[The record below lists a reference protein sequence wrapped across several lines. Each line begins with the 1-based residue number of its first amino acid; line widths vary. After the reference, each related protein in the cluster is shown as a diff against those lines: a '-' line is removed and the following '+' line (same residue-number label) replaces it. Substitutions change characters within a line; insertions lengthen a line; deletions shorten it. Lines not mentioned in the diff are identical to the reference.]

1 MIASHQG
8 ACLLKLGK
16 PAEAA
21 ASAERG
27 LQLFDSSFV
36 GSMAFCTLRLGM
48 ARLMSGEAEEA
59 ARVVGD
65 AAVLATKN
73 RSARL
78 TGEVTS
84 ARGHMQP
91 WQDTAAVKEL
101 DERLTAYGLA

>member
-1 MIASHQG
+1 
-8 ACLLKLGK
+8 LLKLDK

-21 ASAERG
+21 ATAEQG
-27 LQLFDSSFV
+27 LRLFDNSYIR
-36 GSMAFCTLRLGM
+36 ALAYCNLRLGM
-48 ARLMSGEAEEA
+48 ARLMSGEVEEA

-91 WQDTAAVKEL
+91 WQHTAAVKEL